1 MANDLFNRYGG
12 NINNQRGTFN
22 NNNNNNEN
30 IISQLL
36 MNPGAILDIMFQNDK
51 INIQQYNDLQQ
62 YKNNPQAIFQYL
74 LNNGKS
80 TELRRA
86 EIIASQVKNK

>member
-22 NNNNNNEN
+22 NNNNGN

-36 MNPGAILDIMFQNDK
+36 MNPGAILDIMFQNGK
-51 INIQQYNDLQQ
+51 INNQQYNDLQQ

>member
-22 NNNNNNEN
+22 NNNNGN